1 MAGWDLPLSDAQRD
15 ALLQTTLA
23 GFQEDKDMIEAVQAM
38 MVRDPRGLNY
48 PEVVVTSDV
57 AGVQAR
63 RLLKK
68 ILVRDITESSPSG
81 NAS

>member
-1 MAGWDLPLSDAQRD
+1 
-15 ALLQTTLA
+15 
-23 GFQEDKDMIEAVQAM
+23 
-38 MVRDPRGLNY
+38 
-48 PEVVVTSDV
+48 VTSDV